1 MHRPLNPPSLR
12 WNSFCRLNLETEQQ
26 SYQII
31 FFHLPFHKNDSK
43 QRWLGQLFHLFV
55 TDLTTF
61 EFQFLSLF
69 HFQLRTSFFPVEKF
83 CMPSKILDSAKIRLN
98 WIAEYQKG
106 MLFDSSLKHFLALGR
121 LVLLNLDLCAIVA
134 RALMLLLLIWFDC
147 HEWRYSGKKI
157 FFRYRVGWEVQH
169 HNRPTLKCTLNV
181 KCVWVYVCERERERD
196 NVAWSSGFTHTCTH
210 AHTHTRT
217 KHTYLKLYTHVR

>member
-1 MHRPLNPPSLR
+1 M
-12 WNSFCRLNLETEQQ
+12 
-26 SYQII
+26 
-31 FFHLPFHKNDSK
+31 
-43 QRWLGQLFHLFV
+43 

-69 HFQLRTSFFPVEKF
+69 HFHRRTTFFPVEKF
-83 CMPSKILDSAKIRLN
+83 CMPSKILNSAKIRLN

-106 MLFDSSLKHFLALGR
+106 MLFDSSPCLKHYLALGR
-121 LVLLNLDLCAIVA
+121 LVLFKLDLYAIVA

-169 HNRPTLKCTLNV
+169 HNRPTRKMHFKCEVCLSV
-181 KCVWVYVCERERERD
+181 CVWKRERKRECSMKL
-196 NVAWSSGFTHTCTH
+196 WFHTHV
-210 AHTHTRT
+210 HTRT
-217 KHTYLKLYTHVR
+217 YTHKLEAIHTRALSERGCNSTCVTGT